1 MTKREVQDLVDQIGI
16 VKAQIAPQ
24 LEALK
29 ALEEKIKL
37 YAADIPSDGT
47 VALEG
52 ALFRATVS
60 FYEQDKLDMKAVR
73 AKLTAQF
80 IRAHTTQTPVVKLSV
95 KAKVLAPAEQKAA

>member
-16 VKAQIAPQ
+16 IKAQLAPQ
-24 LEALK
+24 IEALK
-29 ALEEKIKL
+29 ALEDKL
-37 YAADIPSDGT
+37 KAYAADVPADGT

-60 FYEQDKLDMKAVR
+60 FYEQDRLDMKAVR
-73 AKLTAQF
+73 AKLSAQF

-95 KAKVLAPAEQKAA
+95 RAKVLAPAEQKAA

>member
-16 VKAQIAPQ
+16 IKAQLAPQ

-29 ALEEKIKL
+29 ALETKL
-37 YAADIPSDGT
+37 KAQGAGAY
-47 VALEG
+47 EG

-60 FYEQDKLDMKAVR
+60 TYEQDRLDMEAVR
-73 AKLTAQF
+73 AKLSAQF